1 MDSTDVIDEVNA
13 LLKLGVG
20 DSYRLE
26 HIKQAFIQN
35 KTIWVTDENY
45 LKRMKEKYLVKHE
58 IQSDEEIVF
67 ENEPEEKET
76 IHCWKC
82 GKKCPLGA
90 NFCMSCGT
98 SIFEIGETSQS
109 ATDSK
114 STHSKNFSKSIP
126 LKILIIIGISLL
138 ILIILGAGYS
148 QGYFDNALERSSP
161 ESIPAHVIENDLI
174 TSGETDSKCGSGTV
188 FDSESNSCVLG
199 SVSSTVT
206 SGETDSKCGSGTVF
220 DSESNSC
227 VLGSVSSTVTS
238 GETDSKCGSGTVFD
252 SESNSCILK

>member
-1 MDSTDVIDEVNA
+1 MTVCYCRKYMDSTDVIDEVNA

-45 LKRMKEKYLVKHE
+45 LKRMREKYLVKHASE
-58 IQSDEEIVF
+58 TQPNEEIVF

-98 SIFEIGETSQS
+98 SIFEVGETPQS
-109 ATDSK
+109 VAESK
-114 STHSKNFSKSIP
+114 PVNSKNFTKSIP
-126 LKILIIIGISLL
+126 LKIPTIVGIPVL
-138 ILIILGAGYS
+138 ILIILGAAYS
-148 QGYFDNALERSSP
+148 QGYFDSAFEKSS
-161 ESIPAHVIENDLI
+161 SIPDAVIENEDI
-174 TSGETDSKCGSGTV
+174 FYGEYDSKCGTGTVLDPDTNFCVPGMVKTNDSDESNSKCGAGTV
-188 FDSESNSCVLG
+188 FDSDTN
-199 SVSSTVT
+199 T
-206 SGETDSKCGSGTVF
+206 
-220 DSESNSC
+220 
-227 VLGSVSSTVTS
+227 
-238 GETDSKCGSGTVFD
+238 
-252 SESNSCILK
+252 CIPQ